1 MKQFFIAILACL
13 ILAGLTHGQDI
24 KPISKTDDIKSIM
37 DANKGKVVLLNFWAT
52 WCKPCVKEFPD
63 LVKLQNNYKDKGFVL
78 VFISA
83 DMPEEIKSKVT
94 PFLNQEKVDFTTYY
108 IGSDKP
114 EDIINYVDKDWQ
126 GAIPSTYIYDK
137 EGNVKTSIL
146 GTKSYEQFE
155 SEILPRAAR

>member
-155 SEILPRAAR
+155 SEITKYLN

>member
-1 MKQFFIAILACL
+1 MKQFFIAILAFL
-13 ILAGLTHGQDI
+13 ILAGITQSQDI
-24 KPISKTDDIKSIM
+24 QPINRTDDLKGIM
-37 DANKGKVVLLNFWAT
+37 DANKGKVVLVNFWAT

-63 LVKLQNNYKDKGFVL
+63 LVKLQNDYKDKGFVL

-83 DMPEEIKSKVT
+83 DMPEEVKSKVS

-114 EDIINYVDKDWQ
+114 EEIINYVDKDWQ

-137 EGNVKTSIL
+137 EGTVKASIL

-155 SEILPRAAR
+155 SEITKYLN

>member
-13 ILAGLTHGQDI
+13 ILVSIARSQDI
-24 KPISKTDDIKSIM
+24 KPINKTDDLKSIM
-37 DANKGKVVLLNFWAT
+37 DANKGKVILVNFWAT

-63 LVKLQNNYKDKGFVL
+63 LVKLQNDYKDKGFVL

-83 DMPEEIKSKVT
+83 DMPEEIKSKVS
-94 PFLNQEKVDFTTYY
+94 PFLSQEKVDFPTYY

-137 EGNVKTSIL
+137 EGNVKASIL

-155 SEILPRAAR
+155 SEITKYLN

>member
-137 EGNVKTSIL
+137 DGNVKTSIL

-155 SEILPRAAR
+155 TEINKYLN